1 MVMRGLL
8 VLMLS
13 MAFACAGEMVVS
25 EKLDIS
31 KVPAEFPVGFCLLT
45 TPDRQYVGYYDAER
59 NMVVASRK
67 LDTSTWVYKVLPTKI
82 VWDSHNYVTMALD
95 SAGQLHVSGNM
106 HKVPL
111 IYFRTQ
117 KPGDI
122 TTLEP
127 AKMTGKLE
135 SKVTYPRF
143 FRDKENRLI
152 FSYRDGGSGDGS
164 NYYNRYDVEKQTWS
178 RLFDT
183 PLFDGENKRN
193 AYPSEPILGP
203 DGMFHMHWVWRESSD
218 CSTNHHLSHVRSPD
232 LIHWETIA
240 GEKIELP
247 IRLENKALYV
257 DPIPVG
263 GGIIN
268 GGHRLIFDSANSPVM
283 VYHKS
288 DAKKNMQIYAAR
300 LVKGKWKSQVLTHWE
315 HPVKFSGGGSMAF
328 IGIGISNVKVVKP
341 DVVSLSYRH
350 KDYGSGSI
358 QFDAKT
364 LKLMNVP
371 VPKPAAFP
379 TEINKIE
386 SSFEGMS
393 VRRANDMGSSG
404 VEGVTYLLKWETLD
418 ANNDKPRQPP
428 FPEPSQL
435 RIYKITEK

>member
-1 MVMRGLL
+1 MRIL
-8 VLMLS
+8 VCLILS
-13 MAFACAGEMVVS
+13 FAFAVAEVVVS
-25 EKLDIS
+25 ESVEIS

-45 TPDRQYVGYYDAER
+45 APNVQYVAYYDAER

-67 LDTSTWVYKVLPTKI
+67 LNTTSWVHKVLPTKI
-82 VWDSHNYVTMALD
+82 VWDSHNYVTMAID

-111 IYFRTQ
+111 IYFRTH

-164 NYYNRYDVEKQTWS
+164 NYYNRYDVEKKTWS

-193 AYPSEPILGP
+193 AYPSDPILGP
-203 DGMFHMHWVWRESSD
+203 DGMFHVHWVWRETFD
-218 CSTNHHLSHVRSPD
+218 CATNHHLSYIRSPD
-232 LIHWETIA
+232 FIHWESIT
-240 GEKIELP
+240 GEKVELP
-247 IRLENKALYV
+247 IRLDNKALYV

-263 GGIIN
+263 GCIIN
-268 GGHRLIFDSANSPVM
+268 GGHRLVFDSDKNPLL

-288 DAKKNMQIYAAR
+288 DAKDNMQIYAAR
-300 LVKGKWKSQVLTHWE
+300 VEKGKWTTHALTKWE
-315 HPVKFSGGGSMAF
+315 HPVKFSGGGSMPF
-328 IGIGISNVKVVKP
+328 KGISLGDVSVVMP
-341 DVVSLSYRH
+341 DVVSVDYRH
-350 KDYGSGSI
+350 KDYGSGTL
-358 QFDAKT
+358 QFNAKT
-364 LKLMNVP
+364 MKLLDVH
-371 VPKPAAFP
+371 VPKANRFP
-379 TEINKIE
+379 KETNKLE
-386 SSFEGMS
+386 SDFEGMN
-393 VRRANDMGSSG
+393 VRRANDEGSCG
-404 VEGVTYLLKWETLD
+404 IEGVTYLLKWEALG

-428 FPEPSQL
+428 YPEPSQL